1 MEPTLISCIGTD
13 MSGMPVKRLT
23 GTDPYVPRLAA
34 SGDGT
39 LQTGEV
45 WASIDMETMMNVAA
59 QAINCLILLFIFVL
73 VYGCTALPDVR
84 HAVDSEQR
92 GGRVED
98 C

>member
-1 MEPTLISCIGTD
+1 

-39 LQTGEV
+39 LQTEEV
-45 WASIDMETMMNVAA
+45 WASIDMETMMVAA
-59 QAINCLILLFIFVL
+59 QAINCLILLFILSLFMV
-73 VYGCTALPDVR
+73 ALPFQMSVTLSIPSS
-84 HAVDSEQR
+84 AVD
-92 GGRVED
+92 VED